1 MIDIMT
7 VIVSLCGV
15 GRILTY
21 QRHGA
26 HYDVIAAF
34 AAWLLMVG
42 GFGLAMWLLSGGQ
55 SCLLLLLIVVV
66 LVGMIFK
73 NKGNIARLI
82 KR

>member
-42 GFGLAMWLLSGGQ
+42 GFGLAMWLLSGGNAD
-55 SCLLLLLIVVV
+55 IVLFVFVAV
-66 LVGMIFK
+66 LTGMIFK